1 MKQPKYSKN
10 NLKAVNNAKEQS
22 QTKVET
28 RKKEQPETPKE
39 RKYPKLQLAAKVF
52 AILAIVIC
60 AVNHTDNKQYFEPNK
75 GFRAQ
80 KVIPAFHS
88 LIEKDTIDVCLFG
101 SSHIGEGINAH
112 VLSNYLGC
120 TCFSMHQDGSDMQ
133 DVYYSL
139 KDVVSQTK
147 IKVAVFETFAMTN
160 VLGLEQ
166 QKNKYAKIRLLST
179 PLKLEAITKMLPLD
193 EYWAGWSSTIRNH
206 NFLFRDTAQINRNL
220 HPADY
225 APQRF
230 IYLGSEGRQDKCI
243 NDSLIAVYDSL
254 GPIVDGEKIGHDEYD
269 LEYFDKIIKLCKE
282 NDIKVVFLT
291 IPEYYR
297 NIKNYS
303 SWKSVVNE
311 MVEKTEY
318 PWYDLQEQ
326 YDSARF
332 RREFF
337 QGDRL
342 INQHVVMTGAPFFSS
357 VLAAYLKDSL
367 QLNLPD
373 RTKQKRWNDLFY
385 GSEGYYLNYTPHA
398 NDTLAHNVCE
408 GRIIANIEII
418 NAYWQIEGK
427 SKGFY
432 VKFNKNTLSKE
443 QAKRPIELLV
453 KGEYQGKE
461 VNAALKV
468 LPADMYAVRNY
479 LYKVNLIN
487 EFTPKDIIGLRFPEK

>member
-10 NLKAVNNAKEQS
+10 NLKTVSAAKAQAQTKIQTNKEAKEQ
-22 QTKVET
+22 
-28 RKKEQPETPKE
+28 TPKV
-39 RKYPKLQLAAKVF
+39 RKHPRIELAIKVF
-52 AILAIVIC
+52 AILAIV
-60 AVNHTDNKQYFEPNK
+60 VGVVRYTDSKKYFEPK
-75 GFRAQ
+75 MGFRVQ

-147 IKVAVFETFAMTN
+147 IKVAVFETFTMTN

-166 QKNKYAKIRLLST
+166 QKSKYAKLRMLST
-179 PLKLEAITKMLPLD
+179 PIKLEATPDMLPLD

-220 HPADY
+220 HPAEY

-230 IYLGSEGRQDKCI
+230 IYLGSEGRQDKCV

-254 GPIVDGEKIGHDEYD
+254 GPIVDGEKVGHDEYD
-269 LEYFDKIIKLCKE
+269 LEYFDKIIKLCEE

-311 MVEKTEY
+311 MIGKTKH
-318 PWYDLQEQ
+318 PWYDLQEK
-326 YDSARF
+326 YDSTLF

-342 INQHVVMTGAPFFSS
+342 INQHVVASGAPFFST

-367 QLNLPD
+367 KLELPD
-373 RTKQKRWNDLFY
+373 RTKQKRWHDLFY
-385 GSEGYYLNYTPHA
+385 GSDGYFLNYTPRD
-398 NDTLAHNVCE
+398 NDTAAFNICE
-408 GRIIANIEII
+408 GRKIANILIE
-418 NAYWQIEGK
+418 NAFWSKEGN
-427 SKGFY
+427 SRGFY
-432 VKFNKNTLSKE
+432 VKFEKSSFPKE
-443 QAKRPIELLV
+443 QVMKPVELLV
-453 KGEYQGKE
+453 KGEYQGRE
-461 VNAALKV
+461 VNAVFKV
-468 LPADMYAVRNY
+468 LPTDMLPVRNY
-479 LYKVNLIN
+479 LYKVGVIK
-487 EFTPKDIIGLRFPEK
+487 EFTPKDIIGIRLAD